1 MSLDERNELWEAFN
15 LFDSG
20 GDGLINASELH
31 MVMQAIGRNM
41 SEDEVRTEI
50 KKIKKQQRSE
60 QSGSDEDDEE
70 LNFDE
75 FIELISEEMNDNM
88 TKEELKEAFQEFC
101 LDSNDKF
108 GFNPLTVAHPLGE
121 NLEMGVDTLT
131 RFFAHDVANTN
142 PVIKFF
148 RRNDGEHFDPASGP

>member
-108 GFNPLTVAHPLGE
+108 GFNELKETLKRHGE
-121 NLEMGVDTLT
+121 KMPDEELRKLFKETDY
-131 RFFAHDVANTN
+131 DQ
-142 PVIKFF
+142 
-148 RRNDGEHFDPASGP
+148 DGKIGFEDFVRMMMSR